1 MNFCSTPDVCD
12 KIISNSKTYC
22 PLNLFAIVSELEEL
36 GKIIKIII
44 KKMTLIKDTEPNIP
58 ISKIQEVAKK
68 ANIFDQQ
75 GYNKSHIL
83 TLLLE
88 DYDTEIVNAWRDQEQ
103 E

>member
-1 MNFCSTPDVCD
+1 M
-12 KIISNSKTYC
+12 
-22 PLNLFAIVSELEEL
+22 
-36 GKIIKIII
+36 
-44 KKMTLIKDTEPNIP
+44 KDTEPNIP

-75 GYNKSHIL
+75 EYNKSHIL